1 MKTTK
6 IKIEEVISVLEA
18 GVGEAEHVIPSEVLE
33 SAIEYLKDYEDMK
46 AVESWR
52 EFPEGMGLRVTAMT
66 RLTDKHTAAEL
77 KRNCEGLRA
86 AGIDPPMS
94 DLRYIR
100 LAEYE
105 DIEEMTE
112 RSEPKPLRWQRSL
125 MINFLR
131 KG

>member
-1 MKTTK
+1 M
-6 IKIEEVISVLEA
+6 SPLW
-18 GVGEAEHVIPSEVLE
+18 G
-33 SAIEYLKDYEDMK
+33 
-46 AVESWR
+46 
-52 EFPEGMGLRVTAMT
+52 
-66 RLTDKHTAAEL
+66 TDS
-77 KRNCEGLRA
+77 KRNCDGLRA

-125 MINFLR
+125 MMNFLR
-131 KG
+131 KE